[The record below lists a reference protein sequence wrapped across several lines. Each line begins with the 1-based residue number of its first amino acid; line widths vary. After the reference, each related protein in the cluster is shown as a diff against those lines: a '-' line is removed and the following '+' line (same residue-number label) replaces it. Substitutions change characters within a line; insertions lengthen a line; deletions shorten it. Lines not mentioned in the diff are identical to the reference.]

1 MTNSVKYITLTE
13 QNFDTEVLDSDSPV
27 LVDFWAPWC
36 GPCRLM
42 NTAIEDLAVEFDQTV
57 KVAKL
62 NVDDYE
68 DLATEYHIEAVP
80 AFLFF
85 KEGVVIHR
93 ISGVFDKEKL
103 ADEVRQ
109 VFQLKTA
116 AKEAV

>member
-13 QNFDTEVLDSDSPV
+13 QNFDAEVLDSNGPV

-42 NTAIEDLAVEFDQTV
+42 NGVVEELAVEFDNVV

-85 KEGVVIHR
+85 KDGVVIHR
-93 ISGVFDKEKL
+93 IAGAFSQEKL

-109 VFQLKTA
+109 VFQLETA
-116 AKEAV
+116 VQ